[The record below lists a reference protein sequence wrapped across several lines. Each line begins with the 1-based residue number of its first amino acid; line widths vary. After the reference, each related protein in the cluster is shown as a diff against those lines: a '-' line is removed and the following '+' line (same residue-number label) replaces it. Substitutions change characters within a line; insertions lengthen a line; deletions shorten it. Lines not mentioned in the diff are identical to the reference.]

1 MRYALL
7 AGLALFLVARGARAQ
22 EPAAEEPPIELPPP
36 PPPPPGAETELEP
49 DGPAPEAKPFPEE
62 RKPPVAPTRAPI
74 VETDVTPDV
83 AKDDRAVD
91 VPRRRAGGKWYGWQI
106 FIGDGSALFLVAVL
120 PPPAEL
126 FYGGGT
132 YLVTAPAIHLG
143 HKRGLAALGSFA
155 LRLSIPYAAA
165 KLVEGDPSCNDGCI
179 KSSMLVSAIAVSV
192 VDGVWIA
199 REEERAPKAP
209 KHAAS
214 IAPWV
219 SVTRQGA
226 ALSMS
231 GTF

>member
-1 MRYALL
+1 MRLALL
-7 AGLALFLVARGARAQ
+7 AGLALFFVARAARAQ

-49 DGPAPEAKPFPEE
+49 DGPAPEAKPFPAEPG
-62 RKPPVAPTRAPI
+62 PPAAPTRAPI
-74 VETDVTPDV
+74 VETDVALDAT
-83 AKDDRAVD
+83 KDDRAVD
-91 VPRRRAGGKWYGWQI
+91 VPRRQAGGDFYGWQI

-120 PPPAEL
+120 PAHTEL
-126 FYGGGT
+126 FYGGGV

-155 LRLSIPYAAA
+155 LRLGVPYAAA

-179 KSSMLVSAIAVSV
+179 KPSMLVSAIAVSI

-199 REEERAPKAP
+199 REERRAPEPA
-209 KHAAS
+209 KHAVS

-219 SVTRQGA
+219 SVTRRGA
-226 ALSMS
+226 TLSMS
-231 GTF
+231 GAF